1 MLFAETKNNHQ
12 EWLFLAWSLRDAG
25 ALFREWAAA
34 TSSGEISTRREWV
47 LRLVDQRKLRTTEPA
62 TETGGLMS
70 NIILDLPHIGQGFL
84 GLGDIFADGGW
95 GDAYGHSD
103 FLAGLP
109 VDLLENQH
117 LALLGRQGAE
127 RRLKVEPTLEES
139 RLIGVG
145 VFRGQLLQAPI
156 RIATLLARLGESDS
170 PMPPEMVGAASY
182 HQLQQRDLLGFT
194 RGKGPS
200 KDGLGYGD
208 AQDVVN
214 EVLDGLCYVPL
225 REMEGQLAEW
235 LGGLTV
241 HKETLALLTDE
252 FDRLADKRQ
261 ASQGAIEQNRKKTLD
276 SVKRQLQ
283 NLTDLRL
290 RDQIRDD
297 EYTPQRQRLL
307 LELQR
312 LEGSPEHPDPIAPSK
327 AVISLLSQAKDVFL
341 KADTAIKRAIVQAVC
356 LHPRLL
362 DKKVLVLA
370 QKPFSLVGERLYN
383 PLKWTVRDLNP

>member
-1 MLFAETKNNHQ
+1 MRARCSGNG
-12 EWLFLAWSLRDAG
+12 RRPPRRG
-25 ALFREWAAA
+25 RFRRGGNGC
-34 TSSGEISTRREWV
+34 SG
-47 LRLVDQRKLRTTEPA
+47 LVDQRKLRTTEPA

-70 NIILDLPHIGQGFL
+70 NIILDLPHLGQGFL

-170 PMPPEMVGAASY
+170 PMPPEMVGAAS
-182 HQLQQRDLLGFT
+182 LPSTSTT
-194 RGKGPS
+194 RLAGVHSGKGPS

-214 EVLDGLCYVPL
+214 EVLDGLCL
-225 REMEGQLAEW
+225 RPAQGN
-235 LGGLTV
+235 GGAACRMAWRA
-241 HKETLALLTDE
+241 HRSQGNPRFLTDE

-261 ASQGAIEQNRKKTLD
+261 ASQGAIEQNRKRRSIPSSANFKT
-276 SVKRQLQ
+276 S
-283 NLTDLRL
+283 
-290 RDQIRDD
+290 QIFGSATKSATWN
-297 EYTPQRQRLL
+297 TP
-307 LELQR
+307 
-312 LEGSPEHPDPIAPSK
+312 PS
-327 AVISLLSQAKDVFL
+327 ANGF
-341 KADTAIKRAIVQAVC
+341 C
-356 LHPRLL
+356 
-362 DKKVLVLA
+362 
-370 QKPFSLVGERLYN
+370 
-383 PLKWTVRDLNP
+383 